1 MPGLDLMLSY
11 KLKAFHRVNGEAM
24 PTVNDLALTLDYD
37 IMDNLSVY
45 VTGNRLA
52 GGNYYYYAGYR
63 AIRPSLVLG
72 ATYRF

>member
-1 MPGLDLMLSY
+1 
-11 KLKAFHRVNGEAM
+11 M